1 MKKLLLI
8 FLLAQYTLLAQ
19 DYSQF
24 KSTLASFAA
33 ISKIEDQNERT
44 IKLGEIWNSLVER
57 HAIPLTQEDSVA
69 FLYRGNAKSVSWM
82 GDFNGWGYD
91 KNYKSTG
98 TQIKNTDVWIFKASF
113 PKDARLDYK
122 IVLDGNDR
130 ILDPA
135 NQNLQWSGVGGG
147 SPNSELRMPAWKPD
161 PITSFMENINRGK
174 LEKDILFNSRDL
186 GYQVMYN
193 VYFPYGYVATQKYP
207 VIYVT
212 DGYEYLHEKMGNMQ
226 TVLDNLIS
234 QKKIEPIIA
243 VFIDHRE
250 PVNRANNR
258 RMEELAMNKKYLD
271 FFSKEFIP
279 YIESKYPVSN
289 DPDKRA
295 ILGTSLG
302 GLTAAYFAFTNPGV
316 FGMAG
321 IQSPAF
327 WFKPDIYTVCDNA
340 EKPPVKVYMTTGVF
354 YDAEVGARKMKGI
367 LDEKFCAYQYSETN
381 QGHSWGNFRDTI
393 DDILIYFFTPKQQ

>member
-1 MKKLLLI
+1 MKKVLII
-8 FLLAQYTLLAQ
+8 FLFTNYSLLAQ
-19 DYSQF
+19 DYSHF
-24 KSTLASFAA
+24 TNTLASFTSL
-33 ISKIEDQNERT
+33 SKIGDQRERT
-44 IKLGEIWNSLVER
+44 TKLDELWNSLLKNNS
-57 HAIPLTQEDSVA
+57 IPLTQEDSVA
-69 FLYRGNAKSVSWM
+69 FMYRGNATSVSWM

-91 KNYKSTG
+91 KNYKSAG
-98 TQIKNTDVWIFKASF
+98 IQIKNTDVWVFKTSF
-113 PKDARLDYK
+113 PKDSRLDYK
-122 IVLDGNDR
+122 IVINGNDR

-135 NQNLQWSGVGGG
+135 NPNSQWSGVGGG
-147 SPNSELRMPAWKPD
+147 SPNSELRMPGWKAD
-161 PITSFMENINRGK
+161 PIAEYHENINRGK
-174 LEKDILFNSRDL
+174 LEKDILFNSHDL
-186 GYQVMYN
+186 GYQIMYN
-193 VYFPYGYVATQKYP
+193 VYFPSGYVTSQKYP

-271 FFSKEFIP
+271 FFSKEFVP
-279 YIESKYPVSN
+279 HIESKYPVSN
-289 DPDKRA
+289 DPAKRA

-367 LDEKFCAYQYSETN
+367 LDEKFCTYQYSETN

-393 DDILIYFFTPKQQ
+393 DDILIYFFASK

>member
-1 MKKLLLI
+1 MKQLLFI
-8 FLLAQYTLLAQ
+8 FLLGTHTLFAQ
-19 DYSQF
+19 DYSHYTN
-24 KSTLASFAA
+24 TLASLSS
-33 ISKIEDQNERT
+33 ISKISDQNERT
-44 IKLGEIWNSLVER
+44 SKLEEFWNSLLQSNSVP
-57 HAIPLTQEDSVA
+57 ITQEDSVA

-91 KNYKSTG
+91 KNYKSAG
-98 TQIKNTDVWIFKASF
+98 TQIKNTDVWVFKTSF
-113 PKDARLDYK
+113 PKDSRLDYK

-135 NQNLQWSGVGGG
+135 NPNLQWSGVGGG
-147 SPNSELRMPAWKPD
+147 SPNSELRMPGWKPD
-161 PITSFMENINRGK
+161 PITAYMENINRGK

-186 GYQVMYN
+186 GYQIMYN
-193 VYFPYGYVATQKYP
+193 VYFPYGYVASQKYP

-271 FFSKEFIP
+271 FFSKEFVP
-279 YIESKYPVSN
+279 HIESKYPVSN
-289 DPDKRA
+289 DPNKRA

-327 WFKPDIYTVCDNA
+327 WFKPEIYTVCDNA
-340 EKPPVKVYMTTGVF
+340 EKPPVKIYMTTGVF

-367 LDEKFCAYQYSETN
+367 LEEKFCTYQYAETN

-393 DDILIYFFTPKQQ
+393 DDILIYFFPRK